1 MWVNCRC
8 ISTPPIKKKK
18 VEEKSSIT
26 NTFHLPALGLSTW
39 GGGEG
44 EERGTLT

>member
-1 MWVNCRC
+1 MGELQMHIN
-8 ISTPPIKKKK
+8 SSNLKKKK